1 MTATLTTVRS
11 RSETA
16 PNVDVVRIA
25 TRRLLV
31 TISALDVDDHRWRA
45 AGPLVS
51 SAALSLREAIG
62 TSVAGS
68 LVDAPPIVRERDLSL
83 AAHRLLARDVRIE
96 NELAA
101 QQFIRLALHVTV
113 ALS

>member
-1 MTATLTTVRS
+1 MTTTTLTTVRS
-11 RSETA
+11 PSA
-16 PNVDVVRIA
+16 SSVDAVRTA

-62 TSVAGS
+62 MPVAGS
-68 LVDAPPIVRERDLSL
+68 LLGAPPIVRERDLSK

-96 NELAA
+96 SELAA
-101 QQFIRLALHVTV
+101 QQFIRLVLHVTM